1 MDDGTLRKSAQDAGF
16 RDTEEKR
23 TGSTEAMKTC
33 PTCSSPLK
41 ENHCKLICTKCGY
54 FLSCSDFY

>member
-1 MDDGTLRKSAQDAGF
+1 MKEDDQRNPASGKEFEETQR
-16 RDTEEKR
+16 RDP
-23 TGSTEAMKTC
+23 GAAAAMKTC
-33 PTCSSPLK
+33 PTCSSRLE